1 MNHKGKLK
9 KGSLVFLVIF
19 ATALCL
25 WGCGLQKQEEGIQTY
40 RFYVKIMN
48 GKKQLCDR
56 FYIAEELETIR
67 QMTVI
72 KNVNGWVIP
81 GVKDH
86 EIEWNDHSLEYEVE
100 KATGVSDRPIRLS
113 DTWDITELEVHEA
126 ENLEDV
132 IELPNLEKLIVWGEQ
147 IENVESIEKLTKL
160 NQLTLRIKYNDDLEF
175 IGKMTALKSLD
186 IYNRSIRDFSFLGN
200 LTNERTYLR
209 GRTTAGYIVDR
220 KSEPAPDSFHAE
232 E

>member
-1 MNHKGKLK
+1 MNLRK
-9 KGSLVFLVIF
+9 KIGTVMQIGLLIMILF
-19 ATALCL
+19 AA
-25 WGCGLQKQEEGIQTY
+25 GCGLQKQEEGIRTY

-48 GKKQLCDR
+48 GKKQLCDK

-67 QMTVI
+67 QMTTV

-81 GVKDH
+81 GVRDH

-113 DTWDITELEVHEA
+113 DTWDITELEVHDA
-126 ENLEDV
+126 ENLEDI

-147 IENVESIEKLTKL
+147 IKNLESIEKLTKL

-186 IYNRSIRDFSFLGN
+186 I
-200 LTNERTYLR
+200 
-209 GRTTAGYIVDR
+209 
-220 KSEPAPDSFHAE
+220 
-232 E
+232 

>member
-25 WGCGLQKQEEGIQTY
+25 WGCGLQNQEEGIRTY

-86 EIEWNDHSLEYEVE
+86 EIKWKDDSLKYAAQR
-100 KATGVSDRPIRLS
+100 ATGIDDRPIWLS
-113 DTWDITELEVHEA
+113 DTWDITELEVYRA
-126 ENLEDV
+126 ESLDD
-132 IELPNLEKLIVWGEQ
+132 ITELPNLEILSIDGESIKNVEKVGKLKKIKQLYIWGECD
-147 IENVESIEKLTKL
+147 EGLESI
-160 NQLTLRIKYNDDLEF
+160 
-175 IGKMTALKSLD
+175 
-186 IYNRSIRDFSFLGN
+186 GN
-200 LTNERTYLR
+200 LT
-209 GRTTAGYIVDR
+209 
-220 KSEPAPDSFHAE
+220 S
-232 E
+232 